1 MTFSLSNSLS
11 SVLKQFGGKDR
22 GVLGLD
28 LGSASFKVVQIKKD
42 KERAVLQTYGELS
55 VGPYA
60 EKKAG
65 QSVVLSEEKMI
76 EAITDLLKESN
87 VKTKK
92 AAISIPLSASFVTTI
107 SLPIVPG
114 KNIEEIIK
122 IEARRY
128 IPVPISETVFD
139 WKLLPDNNDDGLSG
153 SGGDDEDD
161 DDNNS
166 DENSVEKK
174 KMISVLLVAIHKDTV
189 DQYKRIITKLGIELE
204 SFEIEIFSS
213 VHSSLSREISPILVV
228 DFGASA
234 TKIAIVDHGMVRMV
248 HTINKGSQDLT
259 LAISHSLNIEFD
271 RAEDMKK
278 EIGLSLKPEHKEF
291 VDVMKPILQYIFSE
305 VNRAILDYQKKY
317 KRVVSRIVL
326 SGGGALLTGLT
337 DEVVNNFGIETS
349 NADPFSKTEF
359 PAFLE
364 PALKKTGP
372 SFGVS
377 LGLAL
382 RGFEE

>member
-1 MTFSLSNSLS
+1 MAFSLSNSLS
-11 SVLKQFGGKDR
+11 SILGQFVGKDQ

-42 KERAVLQTYGELS
+42 KERAILQTYGELS

-60 EKKAG
+60 DKKVG

-76 EAITDLLKESN
+76 EAVGDLLKESN
-87 VKTKK
+87 VKTKR
-92 AAISIPLSASFVTTI
+92 AAVAIPLKASFVTTI
-107 SLPIVPG
+107 TLPVVSDS
-114 KNIEEIIK
+114 KIEEVVK
-122 IEARRY
+122 LEARRY

-139 WKLLPDNNDDGLSG
+139 WKLLPDNNEEADDT
-153 SGGDDEDD
+153 
-161 DDNNS
+161 S
-166 DENSVEKK
+166 DSNIKK
-174 KMISVLLVAIHKDTV
+174 NQTMSVLLVAIHKDTV
-189 DQYKRIITKLGIELE
+189 DQYKRMIAKLGIELE
-204 SFEIEIFSS
+204 SFEIEIFSA
-213 VHSSLSREISPILVV
+213 VHSSLGREISPILVV
-228 DFGASA
+228 DFGAST
-234 TKIAIVDHGMVRMV
+234 TKIAIVDHGIVRMV

-278 EIGLSLKPEHKEF
+278 EIGLSSKPEHKEF

-305 VNRAILDYQKKY
+305 ANRAILDYQKKY

-326 SGGGALLTGLT
+326 SGGGALLDGLT

-349 NADPFSKTEF
+349 NANPFAKTEF

-364 PALKKTGP
+364 SALTKTGP

-377 LGLAL
+377 VGLAL